1 MKRSF
6 KSQLNYA
13 DIHQSP
19 MLKCFF
25 HKILKLLSAV
35 TNCSSHNPRGL
46 KEQARSLFFAR
57 DAPAKHHLMVPQ
69 SSFPAHRS
77 SGEVQRTSTASSF
90 PGSVLFLPPPAPD
103 KRGPSINSNI
113 QTTSLQAFLKPGF
126 FIPSAPALALH
137 FPEQDKLS
145 ERSAEVCGVTNLTPC
160 ARLSLVLLTAGIPR
174 ASSPPGTSC
183 RLPSSLLDRICLCA
197 PHTPLRAAG
206 DGLSQHSPS
215 WAQSLSARTTCK

>member
-1 MKRSF
+1 MKGSF

-69 SSFPAHRS
+69 SSFPAHGS

-113 QTTSLQAFLKPGF
+113 QTTSLQACESSARPEMGVIVSSPLAALVHEINPLVFTGCAT
-126 FIPSAPALALH
+126 PSA
-137 FPEQDKLS
+137 Q
-145 ERSAEVCGVTNLTPC
+145 
-160 ARLSLVLLTAGIPR
+160 AG
-174 ASSPPGTSC
+174 T
-183 RLPSSLLDRICLCA
+183 
-197 PHTPLRAAG
+197 
-206 DGLSQHSPS
+206 
-215 WAQSLSARTTCK
+215 